1 MAHRES
7 GLNRRNWLK
16 IAGLTATLAARLPGQ
31 ESYGVF
37 QQSPRV
43 LLNEDRLRLLRR
55 EAQRRTPRW
64 VQLEMLLRGGAQ
76 FPEPAFA
83 YALGHLATGDA
94 ELAAKAI
101 AAVNARM
108 GDSRAG
114 IREIAQVRDWCRAA
128 LKPADLERLD
138 KRLIAAAAARPSSL
152 DNPGP
157 ARDATL
163 AAVALADDYPKVSA
177 DALRWVHTTWW
188 PHQLA
193 RTEKGQIPVT
203 HDEALAFVEVLYSF
217 EKALQL
223 DLREG
228 AADFFRSYPIW
239 HLLRHYPASL
249 PGGENDYRVP
259 AFAGNSQPDPDVCV
273 RSRAAE
279 LAMVAL
285 DTNAEASQYLQGWLL
300 SPRFRMRGAYGAP
313 YEFFWCNPYQPS
325 LSYFYLPLYQHLPAF
340 GTLLARSSWEENANW
355 FGLIEG
361 QMQYFTLEGIKVL
374 TLPARNG
381 VLAMGPST
389 LVLEGTTNP
398 AGGSSEAEIPECE
411 RVFWLGLRPSAPY
424 LVEIDGEEQTE
435 AETDAGGILAMDF
448 SNRPGG
454 GMCVRL
460 KGS

>member
-1 MAHRES
+1 MAHRET

-16 IAGLTATLAARLPGQ
+16 IAGLSAALAARLPGQ

-55 EAQRRTPRW
+55 EVERRTARW
-64 VQLEMLLRGGAQ
+64 VQLEMLLQGGAQ

-94 ELAAKAI
+94 DLAAKAI
-101 AAVNARM
+101 SAVGPRT
-108 GDSRAG
+108 G
-114 IREIAQVRDWCRAA
+114 IRGIAQVRDWCRPA
-128 LKPADLERLD
+128 LKPADLERFDQRLLAATTTLPSNLD
-138 KRLIAAAAARPSSL
+138 
-152 DNPGP
+152 DPGL

-163 AAVALADDYPKVSA
+163 AAVALADDYPKASA
-177 DALRWVHTTWW
+177 DALRWVHTIWW

-193 RTEKGQIPVT
+193 RIGKGQIPVA
-203 HDEALAFVEVLYSF
+203 HGEALAFVEVLYSF

-228 AADFFRSYPIW
+228 ASDFFRSFPIW

-259 AFAGNSQPDPDVCV
+259 AFAGNAQPDPDVCA

-285 DTNAEASQYLQGWLL
+285 DTNAEANQYLQGWLL
-300 SPRFRMRGAYGAP
+300 SPRFRMRSAYGAP

-325 LSYFYLPLYQHLPAF
+325 LSYFHLPLYQHLPAF
-340 GTLLARSSWEENANW
+340 GTLLARSSWEENASW
-355 FGLIEG
+355 FGLIQG
-361 QMQYFTLEGIKVL
+361 QMQYFTLDGIKVL
-374 TLPARNG
+374 TPPTKNG
-381 VLAMGPST
+381 ILALGPST
-389 LVLEGTTNP
+389 LVLEGTANP
-398 AGGSSEAEIPECE
+398 SGEDSVAEIPECD
-411 RVFWLGLRPSAPY
+411 RVFWLGLRPSARY
-424 LVEIDGEEQTE
+424 LVEIDGEEQAE
-435 AETDAGGILAMDF
+435 AETDPGGILSVDF

-454 GMCVRL
+454 GMYIRP
-460 KGS
+460 KPS